1 MMLQLTSV
9 HEDHRMEWYEERQ
22 LDPYSYIVSLCTYG
36 NCVYWV
42 DGQKMIV
49 DKGELLLIPPGCFY
63 YGKSIPTHVH
73 TKQVLHFSTSNDVSA
88 AAVQQR
94 GERGTAVPATKDV
107 DVNVEVDAQA
117 KPDQQAYSEQNEHAL
132 QGGKMPVPPLQLQPT
147 GLPLLERSH
156 VLHIKPG
163 SYERLHDIIKQIV
176 VQWREKPTYYEC
188 MSEGLLLQL
197 LVEINREYDRGQ
209 MRDDKQRLVEQMK
222 RHIQQHYSSRITKE
236 QLGDV
241 IRRTPNYAAT
251 LFKDV
256 TGQTISQYMHDER
269 MKRAV
274 YMLTE
279 SQLTVAEIAEFLGYA
294 EVSYFYRIFKK
305 KMGIPPAEMMQER
318 PPMR

>member
-1 MMLQLTSV
+1 MLQLTNV

-22 LDPYSYIVSLCTYG
+22 LDRYSYILSLCTYG

-42 DGQKMIV
+42 DGQKRIV
-49 DKGELLLIPPGCFY
+49 EKGELLLIPPCCFY

-73 TKQVLHFSTSNDVSA
+73 TKQVLHFRVREQTQISADNDIH
-88 AAVQQR
+88 Q
-94 GERGTAVPATKDV
+94 
-107 DVNVEVDAQA
+107 
-117 KPDQQAYSEQNEHAL
+117 
-132 QGGKMPVPPLQLQPT
+132 
-147 GLPLLERSH
+147 LPLLQRDQ

-163 SYERLHDIIKQIV
+163 SYERLHDLIKQIV
-176 VQWREKPTYYEC
+176 VQWREKPAYYEL
-188 MSEGLLLQL
+188 MSQGVLLQL

-209 MRDDKQRLVEQMK
+209 MRDDKQRLAEQMK
-222 RHIQQHYSSRITKE
+222 RYIQQHYSSRVTKE

-279 SQLTVAEIAEFLGYA
+279 SQLTVSEIAEFLGYP

-305 KMGIPPAEMMQER
+305 KMGMPPAEMMQER